1 MFKFLN
7 IIIDTIEFL
16 QTPSAAIL
24 IYGIV
29 LFWGILDLYLNKNK
43 YSNLPNGN
51 WFKSK
56 GPFLLIIS
64 QLINIFLFYDYVANS
79 ISIGLV
85 YFFILGVL
93 AFIFS
98 IWGAPKDSSKALS
111 SKEVGKAIKDG
122 IEVNRI
128 ISGRCPNCNKK
139 IGYLKSK
146 CPYCTAKL

>member
-24 IYGIV
+24 IYGIA

-64 QLINIFLFYDYVANS
+64 QLISIFLFYDYVANS
-79 ISIGLV
+79 MSIGLV

-93 AFIFS
+93 VLVFWL
-98 IWGAPKDSSKALS
+98 WGAPKDSSKALS
-111 SKEVGKAIKDG
+111 SKEVGKAI
-122 IEVNRI
+122 
-128 ISGRCPNCNKK
+128 
-139 IGYLKSK
+139 
-146 CPYCTAKL
+146 